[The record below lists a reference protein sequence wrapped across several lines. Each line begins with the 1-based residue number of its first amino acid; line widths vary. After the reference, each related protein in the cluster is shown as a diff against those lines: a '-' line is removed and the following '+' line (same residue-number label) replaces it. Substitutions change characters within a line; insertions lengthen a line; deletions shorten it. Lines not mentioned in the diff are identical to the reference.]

1 MQFAYTILY
10 VDNVQ
15 QTMDFYHRA
24 FGFEIHCLHDSG
36 DWGELATGATRLSF
50 CSRELLAGQGKKS
63 AKSDYHHPVF
73 EIAFTTDDVPKALK
87 TALDAGAVLVEDIQ
101 HMPWGQTICYV
112 ADPEHN
118 LVEICSVMA

>member
-15 QTMDFYHRA
+15 QALDFYHQA
-24 FGFEIHCLHDSG
+24 FGFEIHFLHESG

-50 CSRELLAGQGKKS
+50 CSRALLATQGKKS
-63 AKSDYHHPVF
+63 AKSDAHRPVF
-73 EIAFTTDDVPKALK
+73 EIAFTTDDVAKALTK
-87 TALDAGAVLVEDIQ
+87 ALAAGAVLVEDIQ
-101 HMPWGQTICYV
+101 QMPWGQTLCYV

-118 LVEICSVMA
+118 LIEICTAMA

>member
-15 QTMDFYHRA
+15 QTLAFYHQA
-24 FGFEIHCLHDSG
+24 FGFEIHFLHESG

-50 CSRELLAGQGKKS
+50 CSRELLATQGKKS
-63 AKSDYHHPVF
+63 AKSDHHRPVF
-73 EIAFTTDDVPKALK
+73 EIAFTTDDVAKALNK
-87 TALDAGAVLVEDIQ
+87 ALAAGAVLVEDIQ
-101 HMPWGQTICYV
+101 QMPWGQTLCYV

-118 LVEICSVMA
+118 LIEICTAMA

>member
-15 QTMDFYHRA
+15 QSLDFYHRA
-24 FGFEIHCLHDSG
+24 FGFEIHFLHESG

-50 CSRELLAGQGKKS
+50 CSRELLATQGKKS
-63 AKSDYHHPVF
+63 AKSDYHRPVF
-73 EIAFTTDDVPKALK
+73 EIAFTTDDVAKALK
-87 TALDAGAVLVEDIQ
+87 KALAAGAVLVEDIQ
-101 HMPWGQTICYV
+101 QMPWGQTLCYV

-118 LVEICSVMA
+118 VIEICTAMA